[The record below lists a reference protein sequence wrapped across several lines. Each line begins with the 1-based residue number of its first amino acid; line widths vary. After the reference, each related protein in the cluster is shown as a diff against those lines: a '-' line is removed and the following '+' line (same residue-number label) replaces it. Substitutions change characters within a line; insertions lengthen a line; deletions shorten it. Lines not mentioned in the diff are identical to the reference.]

1 MIHIVCKEQERFS
14 LFLKKRKGNNQDKN
28 KERKKVK
35 KKNEPDLRALNNVE
49 ADRKARLLI
58 KKSQKNVLILT
69 PNKDTRKRRG
79 ITLDPDLNR
88 KTTIV
93 REETK
98 DIMTQST
105 KSTRTGIS
113 QDVIESLMKNEE

>member
-79 ITLDPDLNR
+79 IILDPDLNR

>member
-28 KERKKVK
+28 KERKKRK
-35 KKNEPDLRALNNVE
+35 KKNEPGLRALNNVE